1 VQSAAV
7 QRAQRGERAAS
18 SDILVNTPWT
28 SVQFC
33 STLGTA
39 VESHTDAAPRPDRA
53 RPGVP
58 RGFVA
63 IAIATIGVFTLG
75 AVIAPSSVS
84 HSAIIGMV
92 PFAAVLAIAGLG
104 QLLVVQHGGI
114 DLSVAG
120 GISLAV
126 VVVTHQPDG
135 DSSRLAGAV
144 VLALAF
150 AVGAGLV
157 NGALVSRLRLN
168 AIIATL
174 GVNALLYGAVF
185 AVSGGTPRSTTRLLA
200 RIAGDATWRVP
211 NAAWFAAAAL
221 VVVAVLTKHTVAG
234 RRFEA
239 IGASPAAARAI
250 GLRVRLHRTLA
261 FVWAQLLYCLA
272 GILLAGITNQP
283 TAFQGDSL
291 LLPSVA
297 VVVLGG
303 TSLLGGRGFPISTA
317 LAALFLR
324 QLQQFVLAL
333 GVDTSVQTLVQAG
346 ALALGVG
353 LYSVHWPSVRQPL
366 QDKDPP

>member
-1 VQSAAV
+1 MV
-7 QRAQRGERAAS
+7 
-18 SDILVNTPWT
+18 
-28 SVQFC
+28 
-33 STLGTA
+33 
-39 VESHTDAAPRPDRA
+39 TDAAPHQAA
-53 RPGVP
+53 RGNSARLGVP

-63 IAIATIGVFTLG
+63 IAVATIGVFALG
-75 AVIAPSSVS
+75 AIVAPSSVS
-84 HSAIIGMV
+84 HSALIGMV

-126 VVVTHQPDG
+126 VIVTHEPDG
-135 DSSRLAGAV
+135 DSSRLGGAV
-144 VLALAF
+144 VLAIAF
-150 AVGAGLV
+150 ALGAGLI
-157 NGALVSRLRLN
+157 NGVLVSRLRLSS
-168 AIIATL
+168 IIATL

-200 RIAGDATWRVP
+200 SVAGDTTWQVP

-221 VVVAVLTKHTVAG
+221 LVVTVLTKHTVAG

-239 IGASPAAARAI
+239 IGANPAAARAV
-250 GLRVRLHRTLA
+250 GLRVRLHRTLS

-272 GILLAGITNQP
+272 GILLAGITHQP

-324 QLQQFVLAL
+324 ELQQFVLAL
-333 GVDTSVQTLVQAG
+333 GVDTSVQTLVQAV
-346 ALALGVG
+346 ALALGVA
-353 LYSVHWPSVRQPL
+353 LYSVHWSSVRRRLFGRRSGPASQP

>member
-1 VQSAAV
+1 MV
-7 QRAQRGERAAS
+7 
-18 SDILVNTPWT
+18 
-28 SVQFC
+28 
-33 STLGTA
+33 
-39 VESHTDAAPRPDRA
+39 TDAAPHPAPRLNSA
-53 RPGVP
+53 RLRLP
-58 RGFVA
+58 RGFLA
-63 IAIATIGVFTLG
+63 IAIATIGVFGLG
-75 AVIAPSSVS
+75 AIVAPSSVS
-84 HSAIIGMV
+84 HSAIVGMV

-126 VVVTHQPDG
+126 VIVTHEPDG
-135 DSSRLAGAV
+135 DSSRLGAAV
-144 VLALAF
+144 VMAIAF
-150 AVGAGLV
+150 AAGAGLI
-157 NGALVSRLRLN
+157 NGLLVSRLRLN
-168 AIIATL
+168 SIIATL

-200 RIAGDATWRVP
+200 NVAGDTTWRVP

-221 VVVAVLTKHTVAG
+221 VVVTVLAKHTVAG

-239 IGASPAAARAI
+239 IGANPAAARAI

-324 QLQQFVLAL
+324 ELQQFVLAL
-333 GVDTSVQTLVQAG
+333 GVDTSVQTLVQAV
-346 ALALGVG
+346 ALAVGVA
-353 LYSVHWPSVRQPL
+353 LYSVHWSSVRRRLFGRRSGPASQSI
-366 QDKDPP
+366 QEADPP

>member
-1 VQSAAV
+1 M
-7 QRAQRGERAAS
+7 
-18 SDILVNTPWT
+18 
-28 SVQFC
+28 
-33 STLGTA
+33 
-39 VESHTDAAPRPDRA
+39 TDAATHGATRRSGSRFRA
-53 RPGVP
+53 S

-63 IAIATIGVFTLG
+63 IATATIAVFALG
-75 AVIAPSSVS
+75 AIVAPSSVS

-104 QLLVVQHGGI
+104 QLLVVQQGGI

-126 VVVTHQPDG
+126 VVVTHEPDG
-135 DSSRLAGAV
+135 DSSRLGAAV
-144 VLALAF
+144 VMAIAF
-150 AVGAGLV
+150 AIGAGLV
-157 NGALVSRLRLN
+157 NGLLVSRLRLN
-168 AIIATL
+168 SIIATL

-200 RIAGDATWRVP
+200 HIAGDATWSVP
-211 NAAWFAAAAL
+211 NAAWFAGGAL
-221 VVVAVLTKHTVAG
+221 VIVSVLTKHTAAG

-239 IGASPAAARAI
+239 IGANPAAARAV
-250 GLRVRLHRTLA
+250 GLRVRLHRTLS

-303 TSLLGGRGFPISTA
+303 SSLLGGRGFPISTVI
-317 LAALFLR
+317 AALFLR
-324 QLQQFVLAL
+324 ELQQFVLAL
-333 GVDTSVQTLVQAG
+333 GVDTSVQTLVQAV
-346 ALALGVG
+346 ALAVGVA
-353 LYSVHWPSVRQPL
+353 LYSVHWPSVRRRLFGRRVHTAIPAQEET
-366 QDKDPP
+366 

>member
-1 VQSAAV
+1 MV
-7 QRAQRGERAAS
+7 
-18 SDILVNTPWT
+18 
-28 SVQFC
+28 
-33 STLGTA
+33 
-39 VESHTDAAPRPDRA
+39 TDAAPHPAPRLTSA
-53 RPGVP
+53 RLGVP
-58 RGFVA
+58 RGFIA
-63 IAIATIGVFTLG
+63 IAIATVGVFALG
-75 AVIAPSSVS
+75 AIVAPSSVS

-120 GISLAV
+120 GVSLAV
-126 VVVTHQPDG
+126 VVVTHEPDG
-135 DSSRLAGAV
+135 DSSRLGGAV
-144 VLALAF
+144 VMAIAF
-150 AVGAGLV
+150 AIGAGLTSGV
-157 NGALVSRLRLN
+157 LVSRLRLN

-200 RIAGDATWRVP
+200 SVAGDTTWRVP

-221 VVVAVLTKHTVAG
+221 VVVMVLTKHTVAG

-239 IGASPAAARAI
+239 IGANPAAARAV
-250 GLRVRLHRTLA
+250 GLRVRLHHTLS

-303 TSLLGGRGFPISTA
+303 TSLLGGRGDVAASA
-317 LAALFLR
+317 VAALFLT
-324 QLQQFVLAL
+324 QLDQLLLTSGVSEAL
-333 GVDTSVQTLVQAG
+333 QSLVQAF
-346 ALALGVG
+346 ALVVG
-353 LYSVHWPSVRQPL
+353 IAIYSVPWGRVRQRLSGRLAP
-366 QDKDPP
+366 QH